1 MTRRPDAPLPERD
14 IKRLVMLELG
24 SRPDILLWNQ
34 NVGLFYAKPGGGQI
48 AAFLAKVRSVAKPA
62 ELSRLIYATLLGRPV
77 KIGAPGMPDIM
88 GIWQRDVTVAY
99 TINPAGFNPV
109 DKRVP
114 VTYGR
119 GFAIETKTED
129 GRLRPDQEQWRDA
142 WVLRG
147 GIYVVAR
154 GPEDVR
160 AAFDPKQRT

>member
-1 MTRRPDAPLPERD
+1 MPRRPDAPLPERD

-48 AAFLAKVRSVAKPA
+48 ASFLAKVRDVAKPA

-77 KIGAPGMPDIM
+77 KIGVPGMPDIM

-99 TINPAGFNPV
+99 TVNAGGFNPV
-109 DKRVP
+109 HQQVP

-119 GFAIETKTED
+119 GFAVETKTED
-129 GRLRPDQEQWRDA
+129 GRLRPDQEQWRDV
-142 WVLRG
+142 WVARG

-154 GPEDVR
+154 GPADVR